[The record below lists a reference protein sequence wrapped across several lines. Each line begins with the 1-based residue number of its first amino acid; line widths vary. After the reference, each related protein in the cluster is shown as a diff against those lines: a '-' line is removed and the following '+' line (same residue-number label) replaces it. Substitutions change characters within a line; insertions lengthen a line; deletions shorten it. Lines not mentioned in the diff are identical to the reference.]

1 LVSEEI
7 MPFGPLSSALKPSAG
22 SQKRILDA
30 DPSCQLP
37 RGTKTFF
44 EVNHLS
50 QFMGIYFSYL
60 GRKNNKE
67 AQSADKKAKNKSQ
80 NDFKAQ
86 LKIDQQRQL
95 HFQVVS

>member
-1 LVSEEI
+1 
-7 MPFGPLSSALKPSAG
+7 
-22 SQKRILDA
+22 
-30 DPSCQLP
+30 
-37 RGTKTFF
+37 
-44 EVNHLS
+44 
-50 QFMGIYFSYL
+50 MGIYFSYL

-95 HFQVVS
+95 HLKVVS